1 MARQTATPSESDR
14 RAFQVSLTR
23 LCSHGLPNLSNTAE
37 AAIWGVSYLLGG
49 AALGVD
55 RLHFHNGYGYVYNAI
70 SPGSNVSDGLDYSRP
85 HIGPLYYANLIAA
98 EAIGSSSKTYVA
110 ELASTN
116 NSISAY
122 GIWDN
127 KKLVRM
133 VLTNHDVYNVNG
145 TNSNAP
151 RSSQL
156 VNLQGFKLQSLPI
169 GTATIKSLKIPY
181 TNAQRNM

>member
-1 MARQTATPSESDR
+1 M
-14 RAFQVSLTR
+14 
-23 LCSHGLPNLSNTAE
+23 
-37 AAIWGVSYLLGG
+37 LGG

-55 RLHFHNGYGYVYNAI
+55 RVHFHNGYGYVYNAI
-70 SPGSNVSDGLDYSRP
+70 EPGYNVSDGLNYDRP
-85 HIGPLYYANLIAA
+85 HIGPLYYANIIAA
-98 EAIGSSSKTYVA
+98 EAIGSSSKRYVA

-133 VLTNHDVYNVNG
+133 VITNHDVYNVNG
-145 TNSNAP
+145 TDSNAQ
-151 RSSQL
+151 RSSQM
-156 VNLQGFKLQSLPI
+156 VDLQGFKLQDLSI
-169 GTATIKSLKIPY
+169 GTATIKSLKVPY